1 MVSLHHQPVP
11 IGSEWMDRYIVRNA
25 QDFWAIVEPYANV
38 KIVLWGHI
46 HQEFSEQY
54 KHIAL
59 LATPSSCIQF
69 TPNKDEFE
77 VQDAMPGYRWLEL
90 YDDGTFTTGVERVP
104 VKDYGIDFTSVGY

>member
-1 MVSLHHQPVP
+1 LHHQPVP

-25 QDFWAIVEPYANV
+25 QDFWHIVEPHQNV
-38 KIVLWGHI
+38 KIVLWGHV
-46 HQEFSEQY
+46 HQAFAEQY

-77 VQDAMPGYRWLEL
+77 VENSMPGYRWFEL
-90 YDDGTFTTGVERVP
+90 YDDGTFTTDVERVSK
-104 VKDYGIDFTSVGY
+104 KDYGVDFTSVGY